1 MKLIKMN
8 MGVLTIIII
17 FEFLV
22 VANSQDQLKVGF
34 YNQVCPKAESVVT
47 NIVRDAAKFDH
58 RIPPGLLRLHFHD
71 CFVEGCDGSILID
84 KGNTSE
90 KGAFEHQGLTGFNII
105 EDAKAKLESICPGV
119 VSCADI
125 VAMAARDA
133 VAFSHGPVYQVET
146 GRKDGLV
153 SNIDLANRMPDVRD
167 SIQLL
172 KQKFIEKGLNEKD
185 LVILSA
191 AHTIGSTACFFM
203 EERLYNF
210 ASLGG
215 PDPSINPRLL
225 PELASTCP
233 INGDVGIR
241 LPMDL
246 GSEDTFDIQIL
257 QNIRSGFAVL
267 QSDAKLMDD
276 LTTRGIV
283 DSYFDVWA
291 PFFGPSFE
299 ADFVISM
306 VRMGRIGVKTGSNG
320 NIRRQCKSFN

>member
-1 MKLIKMN
+1 MKLIKMA
-8 MGVLTIIII
+8 MVVLAIIII
-17 FEFLV
+17 FEFFI
-22 VANSQDQLKVGF
+22 VANSQGQLKVGF
-34 YNQVCPKAESVVT
+34 YNQVCPNAESVVT
-47 NIVRDAAKFDH
+47 NIVRDAAKSDH

-84 KGNTSE
+84 NGNTSE
-90 KGAFEHQGLTGFNII
+90 KGAFGHQGLIGFDII
-105 EDAKAKLESICPGV
+105 EDAKAKLESLCPGL

-133 VAFSHGPVYQVET
+133 VAFSHGPIYQVET

-153 SNIDLANRMPDVRD
+153 SNIDHANRMPDVRD

-172 KQKFIEKGLNEKD
+172 KQKFIEKGLNAKD

-191 AHTIGSTACFFM
+191 AHTIGTTACFFM

-210 ASLGG
+210 ASHGG

-225 PELASTCP
+225 PELTSTCP
-233 INGDVGIR
+233 KNGDVGVR
-241 LPMDL
+241 LPMDH

-283 DSYFDVWA
+283 DSYFGVLA
-291 PFFGPSFE
+291 PLTGPSFE
-299 ADFVISM
+299 TDFVTSM

-320 NIRRQCKSFN
+320 NIRRLCKSFN

>member
-1 MKLIKMN
+1 MKIVLLAMIILFDILI
-8 MGVLTIIII
+8 
-17 FEFLV
+17 V
-22 VANSQDQLKVGF
+22 VNSEGQLKVGF
-34 YNQVCPKAESVVT
+34 YNQVCPNAESVVT
-47 NIVRDAAKFDH
+47 NIVRDAAKSDH
-58 RIPPGLLRLHFHD
+58 RMAAALLRLHFHD
-71 CFVEGCDGSILID
+71 CFVEGCDGSILVD
-84 KGNTSE
+84 VGNTSE
-90 KGAFEHQGLTGFNII
+90 RGAFGHQGLRGFEII
-105 EDAKAKLESICPGV
+105 EEAKAKLESICPGV

-153 SNIDLANRMPDVRD
+153 SNIDLASRMPDVTD

-172 KQKFIEKGLNEKD
+172 KQKFIEKGLNDKD

-210 ASLGG
+210 ATSGR
-215 PDPSINPRLL
+215 PDPSINPRFL
-225 PELASTCP
+225 PELTSTCP
-233 INGDVGIR
+233 KHGDIMVR
-241 LPMDL
+241 LPMDH

-276 LTTRGIV
+276 PRTRGIV
-283 DSYFDVWA
+283 ESYFGVLA
-291 PFFGPSFE
+291 PLTGPSFE
-299 ADFVISM
+299 ADFVTSM
-306 VRMGRIGVKTGSNG
+306 IRMGRIGVKNGSNG
-320 NIRRQCKSFN
+320 NIRRVCKSFN

>member
-1 MKLIKMN
+1 
-8 MGVLTIIII
+8 
-17 FEFLV
+17 
-22 VANSQDQLKVGF
+22 
-34 YNQVCPKAESVVT
+34 
-47 NIVRDAAKFDH
+47 
-58 RIPPGLLRLHFHD
+58 
-71 CFVEGCDGSILID
+71 
-84 KGNTSE
+84 
-90 KGAFEHQGLTGFNII
+90 
-105 EDAKAKLESICPGV
+105 
-119 VSCADI
+119 
-125 VAMAARDA
+125 
-133 VAFSHGPVYQVET
+133 
-146 GRKDGLV
+146 
-153 SNIDLANRMPDVRD
+153 
-167 SIQLL
+167 
-172 KQKFIEKGLNEKD
+172 
-185 LVILSA
+185 
-191 AHTIGSTACFFM
+191 M

-225 PELASTCP
+225 PELTSTCP
-233 INGDVGIR
+233 VNGDVGIR

-291 PFFGPSFE
+291 PFFEPSFE

-306 VRMGRIGVKTGSNG
+306 LRMGRIGVKTGSNG